1 MRLRK
6 SICVI
11 LSLALSACTSYSPSP
26 FYITLKSQQWLNP
39 DEHRR
44 PLAVVVRLYQL
55 VDDERFQSA
64 SFNDLWK
71 NDQQVLGD
79 QLLQRQEWVVIPAQ
93 EKSVAITRRPETQ
106 YIGVVALFRRPEHS
120 VWRVVHQVRLRS
132 MFSSPYKI
140 RLSGNRVEV
149 LE

>member
-26 FYITLKSQQWLNP
+26 FYITLKSQQWINP

-44 PLAVVVRLYQL
+44 PLAVVV
-55 VDDERFQSA
+55 DERLMSA

-71 NDQQVLGD
+71 SDQQVLGD
-79 QLLQRQEWVVIPAQ
+79 DLLQRQEWVVIPAQ
-93 EKSVAITRRPETQ
+93 EKSITIRRHPETQ
-106 YIGVVALFRRPEHS
+106 YLGVVALFRCPEHA
-120 VWRVVHQVRLRS
+120 VWRVVHKVTSPSL
-132 MFSSPYKI
+132 FSRPYQI
-140 RLSGNRVEV
+140 RLSGTRLEV
-149 LE
+149 LA